1 MRSDFEER
9 LVLGRSGI
17 DRAAADRDVA
27 IDEALADPSTRV
39 VVLAARRA
47 LRAPGDPVRLA
58 YLPADRVP
66 ADALLLRLG
75 RALPG
80 DPELAAGAAVL
91 GAVVKDESAFPD
103 AAWADL
109 RLDGDGLGDRDA
121 GVFAELLGLANWHA
135 ASGFSPRTG
144 HPTAPARGGWVRHPA
159 GFEDEAS
166 GEHVFPRTDPAV
178 IMGVVDEQ
186 DRLLLASNLAW
197 PEDRWSVL
205 AGFVEPGESFEA
217 AVRRETAEE
226 TSVDVGECVYLGS
239 QPWPFPA
246 SVMIGFLART
256 LPGGRVDP
264 VVDGV
269 EIREARFWSRD
280 DLVAALGTRV
290 RLPGRTSIARAIIE
304 HWYGAPL
311 PGGW

>member
-1 MRSDFEER
+1 MTSDFEQR
-9 LVLGRSGI
+9 LVLGRNGL
-17 DRAAADRDVA
+17 DRAAEDRSRPL
-27 IDEALADPSTRV
+27 DEDLAAATTRV
-39 VVLAARRA
+39 VVLADRRA
-47 LRAPGDPVRLA
+47 LRAPGEPVRLA
-58 YLPADRVP
+58 YLTASAVP
-66 ADALLLRLG
+66 EGALLLRLG
-75 RALPG
+75 RVLPD
-80 DPELAAGAAVL
+80 DPDLPPGGTVL
-91 GAVVKDESAFPD
+91 GAVVPDGSGFPD

-109 RLDGDGLGDRDA
+109 RLDGASMSDRDT
-121 GVFAELLGLANWHA
+121 GVLAELLGLANWHA

-144 HPTAPARGGWVRHPA
+144 ERTVPARGGWVRHPA

-178 IMGVVDEQ
+178 IMGVVDDR

-226 TSVDVGECVYLGS
+226 TAVDVGECVYLGS

-256 LPGGRVDP
+256 RPGGRSEP

-269 EIREARFWSRD
+269 EIREARFWSREE
-280 DLVAALGTRV
+280 LVAAQGRSLH
-290 RLPGRTSIARAIIE
+290 LPGRTSIARAIIE
-304 HWYGAPL
+304 HWYGGPL
-311 PGGW
+311 EGDW